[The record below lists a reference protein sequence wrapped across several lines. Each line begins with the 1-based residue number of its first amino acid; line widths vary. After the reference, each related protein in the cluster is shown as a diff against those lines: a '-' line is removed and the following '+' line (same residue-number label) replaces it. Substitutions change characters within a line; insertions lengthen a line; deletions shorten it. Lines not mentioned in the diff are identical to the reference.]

1 MTQNQPPIL
10 IHRGAKLLTSII
22 LILEVSNEHHC
33 KLDKIR
39 ILLRL
44 NPPHQDEGA
53 YLSWSDLGGV
63 NFIRGCKFYK
73 LTLFYKLKVLT
84 FYKLTLFYKLKVL
97 TFYKLTLFY
106 KLKVLTFK
114 DYKLRSNTNIIAS
127 ILTYIT

>member
-1 MTQNQPPIL
+1 M
-10 IHRGAKLLTSII
+10 G
-22 LILEVSNEHHC
+22 
-33 KLDKIR
+33 
-39 ILLRL
+39 
-44 NPPHQDEGA
+44 GA

-84 FYKLTLFYKLKVL
+84 FYKLKVL
-97 TFYKLTLFY
+97 TFR
-106 KLKVLTFK
+106 

>member
-1 MTQNQPPIL
+1 M
-10 IHRGAKLLTSII
+10 G
-22 LILEVSNEHHC
+22 
-33 KLDKIR
+33 
-39 ILLRL
+39 
-44 NPPHQDEGA
+44 GA

-106 KLKVLTFK
+106 KLKVLTFR